1 MQSSAPQAPPPPV
14 SIEDEVL
21 SNLRSQKLGAGT
33 VDDLALPEAFLRRV
47 GDRVIRESFEQ
58 RFRAVVTDEAL
69 AKMEAEAS
77 AQQSAAQAPAP
88 TAPASRPEEPEP
100 SRAPLFTGGGAA
112 LIVVLALAARRARAR
127 RKARS

>member
-1 MQSSAPQAPPPPV
+1 M